1 MPAAKPKLLP
11 EVRIS
16 TSRSPKLAQR
26 FGSARP
32 GETLSPLR
40 RTTSL
45 NAIEPV
51 WVSPTVFSFSETIDM
66 AGGEVYRLTAAQSSV
81 PQMDITGG
89 EVVIER
95 LG

>member
-1 MPAAKPKLLP
+1 
-11 EVRIS
+11 
-16 TSRSPKLAQR
+16 
-26 FGSARP
+26 
-32 GETLSPLR
+32 
-40 RTTSL
+40 
-45 NAIEPV
+45 
-51 WVSPTVFSFSETIDM
+51 VFSFSETFAM